1 MKAYRKWIT
10 ALALGLVVIIR
21 VIDLNETIYA
31 FHPQKDK
38 SSGVLFVHEIAITN
52 YPKYAKKISNH
63 IFGESVNGRLAE
75 SVLFE
80 IIVSREFYRH
90 LWRDNDTSGLRI
102 FVEAFV
108 PRRARQNRINRN
120 IDKHLRYE
128 CGSSPIIFNDN
139 DRRYTIQPI
148 LKISRETSAFGDA
161 LHMKRW
167 KFDADCGFRIQSGS
181 IGGIS
186 HGISRASR
194 LRNRLLHIGG
204 LADGD
209 LIHFQ
214 DGLTQPTSLNVEN
227 DSLEGAD
234 DHKKSRKPN
243 IHQSAAVLFSRSSAS
258 WAASA
263 SVFGAGRNWKTN
275 GQFWGWLRSPSD
287 SWGLPWAMGF
297 GGPSACRR
305 LGAGF
310 CRASVS
316 AAGARP
322 PTVIDN
328 AMTAATSLSWMVYRP
343 PRYRSV
349 RCTEW
354 HPIATKHCTKNTAVK
369 LPRAILLAI
378 FRSLSLI
385 PKA

>member
-214 DGLTQPTSLNVEN
+214 DGLTQPTSLNIEN

-243 IHQSAAVLFSRSSAS
+243 HPPIGRRLVLAFLGVLGGFCLSLWGGAQLENKRPILGMAAVAIGFLGIALGYGIW
-258 WAASA
+258 WAIG
-263 SVFGAGRNWKTN
+263 VPTT
-275 GQFWGWLRSPSD
+275 WGWFL
-287 SWGLPWAMGF
+287 
-297 GGPSACRR
+297 
-305 LGAGF
+305 
-310 CRASVS
+310 
-316 AAGARP
+316 
-322 PTVIDN
+322 
-328 AMTAATSLSWMVYRP
+328 
-343 PRYRSV
+343 
-349 RCTEW
+349 
-354 HPIATKHCTKNTAVK
+354 
-369 LPRAILLAI
+369 
-378 FRSLSLI
+378 
-385 PKA
+385 